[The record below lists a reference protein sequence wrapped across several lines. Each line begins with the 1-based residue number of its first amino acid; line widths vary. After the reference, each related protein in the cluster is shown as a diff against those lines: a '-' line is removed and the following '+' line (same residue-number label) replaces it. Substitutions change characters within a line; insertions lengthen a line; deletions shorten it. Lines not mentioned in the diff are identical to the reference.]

1 MKPPTKSTAGLQDL
15 LTQSTLSPQ
24 SHDGPPLRIIGIT
37 ILRAP
42 LRSWPS
48 SCEIRTRRWFFLMQ
62 TATSSARFL
71 YLSKTSNGTIT
82 YFM

>member
-1 MKPPTKSTAGLQDL
+1 MKPPTKSTPGLQDP
-15 LTQSTLSPQ
+15 LTQSTLFPQ
-24 SHDGPPLRIIGIT
+24 SHDAAPLRIIGTT

-48 SCEIRTRRWFFLMQ
+48 SCEIRTRRWFFLME
-62 TATSSARFL
+62 TATSSRFL

-82 YFM
+82 YFV